1 VNLPNKKKIINDPV
15 YGFVNIPFELIYDL
29 IEHSWFQRLRRIKQ
43 LGLSY
48 LVYPGA
54 QHTRFQHVI
63 GAMSL
68 TFQAVE
74 ILKWLKN
81 LRREIESQA
90 KTYPIQASY
99 ISSINAKIDNTES
112 FLEKAATNEIVD
124 RYKSTFQWLLSI
136 NGASYD
142 AAKDQFKPKRWDV
155 ARFFDKFKLRA
166 VRPRPG
172 LQARLPHEQ
181 R

>member
-1 VNLPNKKKIINDPV
+1 MNLPNKKKIINDPV

-29 IEHSWFQRLRRIKQ
+29 IEHLWFQRLRRIKQ

-74 ILKWLKN
+74 ILKSKGIESSYYEVAKN
-81 LRREIESQA
+81 LKERDFIDSTRAESPLIQVEDAIFLDNSNLNREEQVELVLKLI
-90 KTYPIQASY
+90 K
-99 ISSINAKIDNTES
+99 SI
-112 FLEKAATNEIVD
+112 
-124 RYKSTFQWLLSI
+124 
-136 NGASYD
+136 
-142 AAKDQFKPKRWDV
+142 
-155 ARFFDKFKLRA
+155 
-166 VRPRPG
+166 
-172 LQARLPHEQ
+172 
-181 R
+181 